1 MLGLARRRGRGW
13 APAQPPLAAA
23 SVLAAPA
30 SVLSTPAVT
39 IRPAFPDDAQ
49 ALARL
54 AALDS
59 AQSPPGPVLVAEVDG
74 ELRAA
79 LSIADGSIVAD
90 PFHRTAALL
99 ELLSARAAQLREEH
113 VRVELEPGRWRVE
126 RSGSIVARRGKA
138 GGDRRL
144 TESGR
149 WWRGRWRVDE
159 CRDRGPG
166 SGRAVA
172 VGVGSGFGE
181 GGGGGVNNGG

>member
-1 MLGLARRRGRGW
+1 M
-13 APAQPPLAAA
+13 
-23 SVLAAPA
+23 LAAPA

-99 ELLSARAAQLREEH
+99 ELLSARAGQLA
-113 VRVELEPGRWRVE
+113 
-126 RSGSIVARRGKA
+126 GSTSASSSSRA
-138 GGDRRL
+138 GGAL
-144 TESGR
+144 SGRAR
-149 WWRGRWRVDE
+149 WWRAEGR
-159 CRDRGPG
+159 
-166 SGRAVA
+166 RAEIA
-172 VGVGSGFGE
+172 G
-181 GGGGGVNNGG
+181 